1 MANKKIKVRGI
12 VSCAGLWGALA
23 EGEERELDL
32 EIAESLFRAGYA
44 EPLPPTPEDE
54 NQSPFGSSDT
64 HTSAAAPPRR
74 KSRRAKE
81 S

>member
-1 MANKKIKVRGI
+1 MANKNIKVRGI
-12 VSCAGLWGALA
+12 VSCAGLWGALG

-32 EIAESLFRAGYA
+32 EIAESLMRAGYA
-44 EPLPPTPEDE
+44 EPVDDASTDAQHEKKESPASDE
-54 NQSPFGSSDT
+54 P
-64 HTSAAAPPRR
+64 PPRR